1 MGTNGLPRSATPTTL
16 GTASGLNVDTL
27 HSLLPVQKQRV
38 ASAREMIETHVSSG
52 VGGYV
57 SWSGGKDST
66 ALVHMIHLLHPELP
80 VCWFH
85 SGLEY
90 PETEEYVQRLAEQW
104 ELNLHII
111 HAKIDALTLLR
122 ETQAW
127 RHASDK
133 NSLDTEAPGEPTS
146 APTETTDALALTLSN
161 AGIPAKRFHDNL
173 IAEPSAQAHS
183 MFGAGELCGLRGEE
197 STPRRRLLYP
207 NGGKY
212 VRQSDGSRVCAPLW
226 NWSVQQVGAYYEE
239 NRIPLNP
246 VYARLAE
253 LGVPE
258 RDRRAG
264 LMFDAGGLFMG
275 RATWLRLGWPGV
287 WSTIRTALPRA
298 NEWR

>member
-1 MGTNGLPRSATPTTL
+1 MGTNGLPRSATSITL
-16 GTASGLNVDTL
+16 GMESGLNVNTL

-38 ASAREMIETHVSSG
+38 ASAREMIDTHVDSG

-90 PETEEYVQRLAEQW
+90 PETEEYVQHLAEQW

-127 RHASDK
+127 RHSTHANESETRQEGGAELTESPEELLGSFPDK
-133 NSLDTEAPGEPTS
+133 
-146 APTETTDALALTLSN
+146 
-161 AGIPAKRFHDNL
+161 GIPAKRFHDNL
-173 IAEPSAQAHS
+173 IVEPSAQAHS

-207 NGGKY
+207 KGGKY
-212 VRQSDGSRVCAPLW
+212 VRASDGARVCAPLW
-226 NWSVQQVGAYYEE
+226 NWSFQQVGAYYEE

-264 LMFDAGGLFMG
+264 LMFDAGGLYMG
-275 RATWLRLGWPGV
+275 RATWLRLGWPEV